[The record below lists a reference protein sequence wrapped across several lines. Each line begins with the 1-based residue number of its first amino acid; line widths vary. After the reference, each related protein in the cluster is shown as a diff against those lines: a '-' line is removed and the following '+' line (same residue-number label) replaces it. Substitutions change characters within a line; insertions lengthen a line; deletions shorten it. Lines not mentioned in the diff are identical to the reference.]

1 MDSYSKL
8 YSDIVTSSIW
18 SEDDKTRIV
27 WITILALRD
36 VTGYVPAALP
46 GLANAARVS
55 IAECEAAVAKL
66 EAPDQYSRT
75 PDYDGR
81 RIKKVE
87 GGWIVLN
94 HQKFRERGTSDMQ
107 KERIRQRVRRFR
119 EKHKSDVTPC
129 NAPCNGKTQCNDI
142 KTNTNTNTNKEE
154 EKRTPP
160 ASVRAPAFKK
170 PIPCEVTE
178 YAKSKGISLDG
189 NVFCSYYESNGWKVG
204 RNPMKSWKA
213 AVTGTWRS
221 GTSNTGQYGTKPAI
235 RKPNANDRKQ
245 EHDRAVWMICRSLH
259 EIKANALNPDD
270 IHDALQA
277 LKDKYRDMPNAMKEA
292 LEIVQ

>member
-107 KERIRQRVRRFR
+107 R
-119 EKHKSDVTPC
+119 
-129 NAPCNGKTQCNDI
+129 
-142 KTNTNTNTNKEE
+142 
-154 EKRTPP
+154 
-160 ASVRAPAFKK
+160 
-170 PIPCEVTE
+170 
-178 YAKSKGISLDG
+178 
-189 NVFCSYYESNGWKVG
+189 
-204 RNPMKSWKA
+204 
-213 AVTGTWRS
+213 
-221 GTSNTGQYGTKPAI
+221 
-235 RKPNANDRKQ
+235 
-245 EHDRAVWMICRSLH
+245 
-259 EIKANALNPDD
+259 
-270 IHDALQA
+270 
-277 LKDKYRDMPNAMKEA
+277 
-292 LEIVQ
+292 